1 MHGHDPQQEG
11 PMAIHIGRREFTATL
26 GGLVAAWPLAAR
38 AQRPPM
44 TSRDVTA
51 PTRSICSMERCVFV
65 ARAMN
70 SRAKAAYLPNRPG
83 MGRPTHQRRKVDDWK
98 APRD

>member
-1 MHGHDPQQEG
+1 MN
-11 PMAIHIGRREFTATL
+11 RREFITLL
-26 GGLVAAWPLAAR
+26 GGAAAAWPLAAR

-70 SRAKAAYLPNRPG
+70 SRAKAAY
-83 MGRPTHQRRKVDDWK
+83 
-98 APRD
+98 